1 MDPVKMK
8 FALALWL
15 SLGFAVVGPVSA
27 QSVNAASDLSGIVDG
42 VRGRCGLG
50 LLART
55 TSSQTCQG
63 FKDYGSRMQ
72 CVANDLGDEVRVKDA
87 PALADVARCYRR
99 LGDALVAGRGASTD
113 QVNALEDICHNLRHE
128 TLVSRSPVAR
138 DALILA
144 SNALMPD
151 FSRKTVSLPTSD
163 PMMGI
168 RLHDLP
174 ECVVAFAQPPGPP
187 ATAGTPGPS
196 RVARAANG
204 GMNGVSTSAVEP
216 VRIVS
221 LAPTPGVE
229 LVPPVP
235 AKVGAAVL
243 AEGQGTG
250 VKPGGPADMRPG
262 AGGSESVVEPVAG
275 KVADLAAGK
284 TKSRSSV
291 SELNASGPISE
302 SAVISALPAV
312 SSGTRKSSR
321 RSIARGERNTAGY
334 GVAASDA
341 RTRSPARTAVA
352 VPPELESK
360 TSSRSSGSGTTNSGY
375 SAATPP
381 PLPLTGPPLRP
392 QTYGSVR

>member
-27 QSVNAASDLSGIVDG
+27 QSVNAASDVSAIVDG

-63 FKDYGSRMQ
+63 FRDYGSRMQ

-151 FSRKTVSLPTSD
+151 FSRKTASVPTSD

-174 ECVVAFAQPPGPP
+174 ECAVAFAQPPGPP

-196 RVARAANG
+196 RVARSG
-204 GMNGVSTSAVEP
+204 NGVSTSAVEP

-229 LVPPVP
+229 LMPPGVP
-235 AKVGAAVL
+235 KVGAGL
-243 AEGQGTG
+243 MAEGQAAAG
-250 VKPGGPADMRPG
+250 KPGSAAEVRSGNSVPEPAVD
-262 AGGSESVVEPVAG
+262 PVAG

-284 TKSRSSV
+284 TKARSPV

-312 SSGTRKSSR
+312 SANTRKSSR
-321 RSIARGERNTAGY
+321 RPIARGERNTAGY

-341 RTRSPARTAVA
+341 RTRSPARTAAV
-352 VPPELESK
+352 VPPDLDSK
-360 TSSRSSGSGTTNSGY
+360 MSARSSTPGATNSGY

-381 PLPLTGPPLRP
+381 PLPLMGPPLRP
-392 QTYGSVR
+392 QTSGSVR